1 MVNLTKRV
9 VDAAEV
15 RPVEYF
21 IWDDAL
27 PGFGLRV
34 FPSGK
39 CSYLVQYRAGGRTRR
54 YAIGLH
60 GIWAPETA
68 RREARILLG
77 RVAQGDNPAEEKR
90 LDAKSMTVQELCERY
105 LADCER
111 GLIPGKKG
119 RPKRP
124 STLAIDRSR
133 INRHIIPLLGNRRVK
148 DLTSSDIT
156 RFLRDVAEGKT
167 KIDVKTRRR
176 GRAIVRGG
184 IGTGARGVGLLG
196 GIFTY
201 AIREGVIEK
210 NPAHGIRKV
219 ADAVRDRRLSDREY
233 RVLGEIL
240 TEASTDAQ
248 FETATKMIRAIALT
262 GSRRGEIINL
272 MGLEVDVERS
282 CFRLQDSKEG
292 ASIRPIGLPTIE
304 LLDPLLP
311 ENEAAFVFPGT
322 EEGKPLAGFPKL
334 WKKLLAGT
342 PLADITPHVLR
353 HSFASVAN
361 DLGFAEATVAALLG
375 HSRGTVTSRYI
386 HTVDTA
392 LVMAAD
398 AVSSYINGLLNGR
411 VFARSS
417 YSLDRPSRR
426 AALDRLFGEQRQS
439 TATIEQ
445 RLAA

>member
-1 MVNLTKRV
+1 MVSLTKRV
-9 VDAAEV
+9 VDMAAIK
-15 RPVEYF
+15 RVEYF
-21 IWDDAL
+21 IWDDSL

-39 CSYLVQYRAGGRTRR
+39 RSYLVQYRAGGRTRR

-60 GIWAPETA
+60 GVWTPETA

-90 LDAKSMTVQELCERY
+90 LDAKSMTVKELCERY

-133 INRHIIPLLGNRRVK
+133 INRHIIPLLGNRKVK
-148 DLTSSDIT
+148 DLSSTDVT
-156 RFLRDVAEGKT
+156 RFVRDVAEGKT
-167 KIDVKTRRR
+167 KVDVKTRRR

-184 IGTGARGVGLLG
+184 IGTGTRGVGLLG

-201 AIREGVIEK
+201 AIREGVIET

-233 RVLGEIL
+233 RVLGDIL
-240 TEASTDAQ
+240 SGASTGLQ
-248 FETATKMIRAIALT
+248 FETVAKMIRAMALT

-272 MGLEVDVERS
+272 KGVEVDMGRS
-282 CFRLQDSKEG
+282 CFRLRDSKEG

-322 EEGKPLAGFPKL
+322 EDGKPLVGFPKL
-334 WKKLLAGT
+334 WKKLLSGT

-398 AVSSYINGLLNGR
+398 AVSSYLNGLLDGK
-411 VFARSS
+411 VFARSY
-417 YSLDRPSRR
+417 YSLDRLSRR

-439 TATIEQ
+439 TATVEQ